1 MKKTMFL
8 KRTIAALLCMVI
20 VCSMPL
26 LAVANTLS
34 TMAQS
39 ATLLGDVN
47 SDGDVNNKDFGVL
60 QRFINGWDVAVDSLA
75 ADVNSDGGINNKD
88 LGIVE
93 RHLNGW
99 DTVIG
104 EQIAASTT
112 TTTKPTTTTTTIKPT
127 TTTTKPT
134 TTTTKPTTTTTKKTT
149 TTTTKA
155 TTTTTTT
162 SSSDDE
168 STVVMKGN
176 LAAGHKYQLSY
187 PGLQGFSGDVNG
199 TLLTDGAVNK
209 NTIGEAGW
217 LKATINSEVYA
228 RNVSGVG
235 IVEMPTY
242 NDVRTPGYTVTLDL
256 GYVCDVESVVVAS
269 GTRAALGISLPES
282 VEVYLSNDGYNF
294 TMYPAQT
301 SSRRADGGVEYRTI
315 TFSDVQKAK
324 AVRIKINTSIGKT
337 TALAEIQVN
346 GTRHQAKKLLSQ
358 GAAYEIRSDV
368 STTYP
373 HVDGTLTDG
382 ITGNL
387 TSTANYVGLK
397 ATLYDPR
404 TSQYRA
410 YIKVD
415 LGAVR
420 NVSEVEIEALCRT
433 GIGVEPKFIVAYYS
447 ANNIEYEDFG
457 TAMVTSTY
465 GEAVDKCKSL
475 FTITRNHTV
484 KARYLMVGIYGMA
497 SGTEALVDE
506 LRVYGCD
513 EVVDEPIY
521 DHVTKEETLS
531 YTNIVAGKTA
541 KVDSSNKT
549 ILTDSIYTNDTSTMV
564 VSKSS
569 GTTTIEIPFGQTYAK
584 INGVAMYFRTN
595 STYKLPGTAQIYL
608 VNGSTSTEITAEMLT
623 SEQTGNTVARWL
635 FDDTVATGIKIVLNS
650 TSAYRLAEVSVYNE
664 QSQLPTVDGGFI
676 NPNFQT
682 VTKNEG
688 IGHLDDYMWYMLLK
702 GMKDLGMDYAIV
714 PYTTNK
720 RLMKTLLRGNAE
732 LKALGYS
739 ELRIHS
745 SGDPIES
752 IMAAADKLNIKVF
765 MGTVLGT
772 AYEDIPAAEVTA
784 YHNEIIA
791 EAKITMDALQSQYG
805 HHESFYG
812 FYFSDETSDE
822 WLKNGAVSD
831 FRRLYKAQSDYARSI
846 APEKKT
852 MICPA
857 MWGAIWPG
865 ACSAANGASCVY
877 ELVRPEQAG
886 GRPIVDIVAPQDC
899 LGREKLLK
907 LADTAFTKHEPYVE
921 AWANSV
927 RSAGAEFW
935 NDLEAFNGYYM
946 SKNNNDLISALEI
959 QSKYT
964 GTNIIFDIVNY
975 FSPLC
980 QGGRLSDVYRGIYS
994 WEYTQQ
1000 DYAWMQYVKYYQTRY
1015 AEANRKGATLSG
1027 SGIVQVATPPTLGQ
1041 AISSDQWG
1049 AFKQFES
1056 SSVEYAMSYDSDNLY
1071 LAFKTNDTTPV
1082 TGTLANWYNTKAD
1095 MIQIFLTGK
1104 GDRVNDATGLTAL
1117 SNSLRLAFVRT
1128 ATDVFSCKVAATGT
1142 SSGGSG
1148 IRCEAVTVNGK
1159 SEMIIAIPWQS
1170 ALGMTAPSSGASVG
1184 LKMIYYDVNTDGTKV
1199 NTSNTGEMT
1208 QQVGSKALYT
1218 VG

>member
-1 MKKTMFL
+1 MKKTTFL
-8 KRTIAALLCMVI
+8 KRTIAALSCMVV

-26 LAVANTLS
+26 LAVANTLN
-34 TMAQS
+34 TMAES

-47 SDGDVNNKDFGVL
+47 GDGAVNNKDFGTL
-60 QRFINGWDVAVDSLA
+60 QRFINGWDVAVDSSA

-88 LGIVE
+88 LGIIE

-112 TTTKPTTTTTTIKPT
+112 TTTTTKPT

-149 TTTTKA
+149 TTTKP
-155 TTTTTTT
+155 TTTTTTNNGG
-162 SSSDDE
+162 DE

-199 TLLTDGAVNK
+199 TLLTDGVI
-209 NTIGEAGW
+209 NTTTVGGEEW
-217 LKATINSEVYA
+217 LLATIHSEVYEKTNA
-228 RNVSGVG
+228 SDGSVVD
-235 IVEMPTY
+235 MPTY

-256 GYVCDVESVVVAS
+256 GYVCDLENAVVSFGTDAS
-269 GTRAALGISLPES
+269 KGISLPKG

-294 TMYPAQT
+294 TMYPTQT
-301 SSRRADGGVEYRTI
+301 VTSTANNRVRTYTI
-315 TFSDVQKAK
+315 SFDTIQKAK
-324 AVRIKINTSIGKT
+324 AVRLMVHTEIGAT
-337 TALAEIQVN
+337 TAFGEFQVN
-346 GTRHQAKKLLSQ
+346 GTRHQEKKLLSQ
-358 GAAYEIRSDV
+358 GITYEIRSEI

-373 HVDGTLTDG
+373 HVDGMLTDG

-433 GIGVEPKFIVAYYS
+433 GYGVEPKFIVAYYS
-447 ANNIEYEDFG
+447 ANDVTYEDFG

-484 KARYLMVGIYGMA
+484 RARYLMVGVYGMT

-513 EVVDEPIY
+513 EAVAEPVY

-531 YTNIVAGKTA
+531 YTNVVAGKTA
-541 KVDSSNKT
+541 TVNSSSKT
-549 ILTDSIYTNDTSTMV
+549 ILTDSIYTSNTSTKV

-595 STYKLPGTAQIYL
+595 STYSLPDTVQIYL

-623 SEQTGNTVARWL
+623 SEKAGSTVARWL
-635 FDDTVATGIKIVLNS
+635 FDDTTASSIKIVLNS

-664 QSQLPTVDGGFI
+664 QSQLPTIDGGFI

-682 VTKNEG
+682 VSKNEG
-688 IGHLDDYMWYMLLK
+688 VGHLDDYMWYMLLK

-732 LKALGYS
+732 LEALGYQA
-739 ELRIHS
+739 LRIYS
-745 SGDPIES
+745 SADPIES
-752 IMAAADKLNIKVF
+752 IMAAADKLNIKIF
-765 MGTVLGT
+765 MGTVLGET
-772 AYEDIPAAEVTA
+772 YSNITTDVTA

-791 EAKITMDALQSQYG
+791 EAKITMDALQSTYG

-812 FYFSDETSDE
+812 FYFPDEASDE
-822 WLKNGAVSD
+822 WLYEGAVD
-831 FRRLYKAQSDYARSI
+831 GFRHLYKSQADYARSI

-857 MWGAIWPG
+857 MWGAAWQNV
-865 ACSAANGASCVY
+865 SAANGANSVY
-877 ELVRPEQAG
+877 ELICPEETG
-886 GRPIVDIVAPQDC
+886 GLPIVDIVAPQDC
-899 LGREKLLK
+899 LGREKTLTLT
-907 LADTAFTKHEPYVE
+907 DTAFSNHEPYVE
-921 AWANSV
+921 AWANKV

-946 SKNNNDLISALEI
+946 AKNNNDLISALEI
-959 QSKYT
+959 QSKYS
-964 GTNIIFDIVNY
+964 GTNVIFDIVNY
-975 FSPLC
+975 FSPIC
-980 QGGRLSDVYRGIYS
+980 QGGRLSDVYRGVYS

-1015 AEANRKGATLSG
+1015 AEANRKGGTLSG
-1027 SGIVQVATPPTLGQ
+1027 SGIVQVTTPPTLGQ

-1049 AFKQFES
+1049 TFRQFES

-1082 TGTLANWYNTKAD
+1082 TGTLANWSAAKAD

-1104 GDRVNDATGLTAL
+1104 GDRVNDVTGLTAL

-1128 ATDVFSCKVAATGT
+1128 SANVFECKVAATGT

-1170 ALGMTAPSSGASVG
+1170 ALGMTAPSAGDSVG
-1184 LKMIYYDVNTDGTKV
+1184 VKMIYYDVNTDGTKV
-1199 NTSNTGEMT
+1199 STSNTGEMT
-1208 QQVGSKALYT
+1208 AQVGSKAVYT